1 MQAGSCPLPDS
12 LACTVRTIHCIR
24 AVRCCNDVCRPCWGP
39 GGEAGLG
46 VRSGFVTSAAK
57 PFRLCRWLPLPHTR
71 SSHPPHSATAPP
83 PPHLFPSVAI
93 FTVTCHVW
101 TWARW
106 GWPSGGVC
114 VAGKWGH
121 GCLHSPAAPPPLP
134 CMAPFAFACPS
145 PFSLR
150 PSPSPR
156 SDNCPFVPNP
166 GQGNRDGDT
175 YGTCRG
181 GGRGCVMACWICVP
195 QFLFLC
201 SLLAS
206 EARSQPRAPVARSSA
221 LCRPIHTLPDTCSNF
236 RAKLCTQSLLAI

>member
-1 MQAGSCPLPDS
+1 MQAGCCPLPRS
-12 LACTVRTIHCIR
+12 LACTVRTIQCIHT
-24 AVRCCNDVCRPCWGP
+24 VRRCNDVCRPCWGA
-39 GGEAGLG
+39 GGEAA

-71 SSHPPHSATAPP
+71 PPRPPHSATAP

-93 FTVTCHVW
+93 FPVTRHVW

-106 GWPSGGVC
+106 GWSSGGVC
-114 VAGKWGH
+114 VGGGGGGGSSMLAFTCGK
-121 GCLHSPAAPPPLP
+121 LRVPPPLP
-134 CMAPFAFACPS
+134 CMAAFAFACPS

-166 GQGNRDGDT
+166 GQGNRDGDA
-175 YGTCRG
+175 YGTCKGRG
-181 GGRGCVMACWICVP
+181 GVCVMACWLCVP

-201 SLLAS
+201 FLLAS
-206 EARSQPRAPVARSSA
+206 DCFAGSLPNARPSCSELSLVYRPCTHTARH
-221 LCRPIHTLPDTCSNF
+221 L
-236 RAKLCTQSLLAI
+236 Q